1 MAKESSSSVAEL
13 SPEDRR
19 LNEYQKELAERRAR
33 RELNYPA
40 QVACLD
46 PETAAR
52 VVSQRP
58 LYRFEITFQHAKN
71 GTFHSEEVAE
81 NEVEAW
87 AKFCDRH
94 SDKGLGL
101 PSPKSPGRTIK
112 NLGKIQTPQA
122 I

>member
-1 MAKESSSSVAEL
+1 MAKESRSAVVDAAEEQKL
-13 SPEDRR
+13 DAH
-19 LNEYQKELAERRAR
+19 QKELDERRER
-33 RELNYPA
+33 QRKNYPA
-40 QVACLD
+40 TVACLD

-58 LYRFEITFQHAKN
+58 LYRFEISYDHPKQGKFA
-71 GTFHSEEVAE
+71 SVEVAE

-94 SDKGLGL
+94 SDNGMGL

-112 NLGKIQTPQA
+112 PLGKLQTPQS

>member
-1 MAKESSSSVAEL
+1 MAKESNTAVAETA
-13 SPEDRR
+13 EEKR